1 MNHADKRRKSWSLW
15 STKIVSLDP
24 TLTVATVHKSRML
37 WQVHPSHAAKESKNQ
52 PQNHVAEREASWG
65 SSCDREE
72 MIIVQPRVKY
82 RTLYTVLFC
91 ARCQVATNSH
101 GKSRLAT
108 AAIRSALSFPT
119 MAQSSA
125 ATGYAPSSSEA
136 SHNVPLW
143 GAVSVEGCN
152 RTSVKRRRGTHKTCM
167 TALCQRHCSSM
178 HSLSVQ
184 IQIGCKEQIKN
195 RTAAT

>member
-37 WQVHPSHAAKESKNQ
+37 WQVHPSHAAKESNNQ

-125 ATGYAPSSSEA
+125 ATGYAPSSSAPLRCSFGRRVQPNQCQEEA
-136 SHNVPLW
+136 RHPQDMHDCT
-143 GAVSVEGCN
+143 VSKTLQQHAFIVRPDPN
-152 RTSVKRRRGTHKTCM
+152 R
-167 TALCQRHCSSM
+167 L
-178 HSLSVQ
+178 
-184 IQIGCKEQIKN
+184 
-195 RTAAT
+195 